1 MTDHFTKLTHAF
13 PCINQTAKQIARK
26 LWDHVFCV
34 YGFPKCIHMDQG
46 AHFESELIAELLVLS
61 GVSKSGTTAY
71 HPMGNG
77 ITERFNRTLGNML
90 HSLPLGSKDK
100 WPQRIQ
106 TLTFA
111 YNSTVHETTG
121 NAPFQ
126 LMFGRVHDYLWT

>member
-1 MTDHFTKLTHAF
+1 
-13 PCINQTAKQIARK
+13 
-26 LWDHVFCV
+26 
-34 YGFPKCIHMDQG
+34 MDQG

-61 GVSKSGTTAY
+61 GVSKSGTTTY

-77 ITERFNRTLGNML
+77 ITEWFNRTLGKML